1 MDTGIALGLL
11 VFVCFCLLLLW
22 WDHWATYR
30 NLQRWERRQI
40 RRNGGYG
47 KQPAYTV
54 KNPWTGTESQ
64 TGLGDLPETTEGCK
78 LTSIHGE
85 LMHPPVTRPIR
96 LVPESGNSY
105 WWLTESGSPTGENGE
120 DSSGP
125 NPPGSAV

>member
-22 WDHWATYR
+22 WDHWATYH

-54 KNPWTGTESQ
+54 KNPWTGTELQ
-64 TGLGDLPETTEGCK
+64 TGSGDLPETMGECK
-78 LTSIHGE
+78 LTLVRGE
-85 LMHPPVTRPIR
+85 PTLREGTRPIL
-96 LVPESGNSY
+96 LVPAFNNSYLWPIESGE
-105 WWLTESGSPTGENGE
+105 LTGEDGA
-120 DSSGP
+120 DSGRI
-125 NPPGSAV
+125 PPGSAA